1 MQNVAAFMHAQK
13 KFLYFGPTV
22 RAVRVFVYTRAG
34 AAGLVDAAPRDFFA
48 GQRPNLPNCGLALR
62 LSRPAKKWRVRYLS
76 CENLIFFPLTCGF
89 ASEKDAYGSFF
100 QKVTVRAEKTFAQV
114 EGGVAF

>member
-1 MQNVAAFMHAQK
+1 MQNVADFMRAQK
-13 KFLYFGPTV
+13 KFLYFEPTV

-89 ASEKDAYGSFF
+89 ASEKTRTVVFF
-100 QKVTVRAEKTFAQV
+100 RKLPYAPKKRLHR
-114 EGGVAF
+114 

>member
-62 LSRPAKKWRVRYLS
+62 LPRPAKKGCVWYLS
-76 CENLIFFPLTCGF
+76 CGNLVFSSLTCGF
-89 ASEKDAYGSFF
+89 ASEKTRTVVFF
-100 QKVTVRAEKTFAQV
+100 RKLPYAPKKCLRS
-114 EGGVAF
+114 